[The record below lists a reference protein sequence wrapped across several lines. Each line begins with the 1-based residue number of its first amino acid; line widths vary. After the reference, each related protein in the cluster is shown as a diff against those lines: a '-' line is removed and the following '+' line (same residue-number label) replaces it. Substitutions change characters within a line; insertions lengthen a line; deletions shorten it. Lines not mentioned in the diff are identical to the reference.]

1 MKLTTSY
8 ISDGKMCSLTA
19 SIVYKYMLDVTPK
32 LADLF
37 LTEYPGGIMCSTLSL
52 EDVVKCYKEK
62 QEMVVNTCK
71 QSDGPKFC
79 KCEKCG
85 ELKKL
90 YTNLKGRKRKKFDVG
105 EVRPIK
111 LNYRHFDKR
120 GGADY

>member
-1 MKLTTSY
+1 MRLTTSY

-19 SIVYKYMLDVTPK
+19 SIVYKYMLGVTPE
-32 LADLF
+32 LGDLF
-37 LTEYPGGIMCSTLSL
+37 LTEHPGGIMCSILSL
-52 EDVVKCYKEK
+52 EDVVECYKEK
-62 QEMVVNTCK
+62 QESLNSCK
-71 QSDGPKFC
+71 QIDGQKFC

-90 YTNLKGRKRKKFDVG
+90 YTNLKGRKRKKYDSA